1 MGRNEKYNDQ
11 NDRMNDKFD
20 YEAYEA
26 ETRKIELINDA
37 LDIIKRIKDRRDGGC
52 CANIKE
58 KLEDM
63 KEQAEEAAA
72 KAADMVTEKLDQ
84 AKEQAEK
91 QLEEKVE
98 EAQEKVEARAYGD
111 NEDYDYEYEYED

>member
-1 MGRNEKYNDQ
+1 MGDFKQWRNEKYNDQ

-26 ETRKIELINDA
+26 ESRKIELINDA

-72 KAADMVTEKLDQ
+72 K
-84 AKEQAEK
+84 EQAEK
-91 QLEEKVE
+91 QLNAATEKAKEIAEQVTE
-98 EAQEKVEARAYGD
+98 QAQEAV
-111 NEDYDYEYEYED
+111 